1 MELKNYQKTV
11 MHDLADYMDAVN
23 EAPDLFRA
31 WDLYWSR
38 KDIAVG
44 DHGVPGY
51 NNSIKRVPHVC
62 MKVPTGGGKTFMA
75 CASLKMI
82 FERMPLLKARVVVW
96 LVPSNSILTQTISN
110 LSNPNHPYRVRLDRD
125 FQGKVE
131 VLTKE
136 ELLSGQNFSPD
147 TVRDELTVCVL
158 SYDSLRIDSR
168 NKDIRKVYQENGNL
182 YRFAEEYQNKEML
195 LPNTPDTALIQ
206 VLRQL
211 SPVTIVDESHNASSD
226 LSIEMLNHLNPSF
239 VLDLT
244 ATPRSNSNVISY
256 VDARELK
263 KEHMV
268 KLPVIVYNRYS
279 KDEVIGDAIRLRNF
293 LEEKARKEEENG
305 APYIRPIVLFQ
316 AQPKITS
323 DSDTFEKIKKI
334 LVDLHVPENQIA
346 IKTSKVDDLK
356 DRNLHSR
363 DCPVR
368 YIITVNALKE
378 GWDCPFAYI
387 LASLANK
394 TSQVDVEQILGR
406 VLRQPYAKRQ
416 NDSVLNISYV
426 LTCSA
431 DFRSTLDSVV
441 KGLNGA
447 GFSSKDY
454 RIGSM
459 AGMENPADEKV
470 PTSIFDTPAQ
480 VPEKNS
486 VAMEDTSTEDTAQ
499 DDLSDIHTDAISR
512 SLQTPSSMTIQETG
526 TEMENPSDPLTSM
539 VNHAEE
545 REKEYI
551 HDAKEAEES
560 GLKGGELGDMLHQY
574 KMKSE
579 FQDEMQT
586 IKLPQFAIVTGKSLF
601 SGADKT
607 AVTKDTFLKGFS
619 LEHEDAH
626 VAFSNTPDNM
636 YTVDLSETGEAV
648 PQYKMTNRYVRAAFR
663 ESLEAMPNEQKLQA
677 CINSISSAISRYD
690 NVKDEEVRQYLKRVF
705 EGLTENEI
713 DQALQSINAYGR
725 AVEEKIRNLQNEYRK
740 KTFSRKAEADLS
752 VSPLYSFPKVIT
764 PAKAVSSIP
773 KSLYEAESND
783 MNNFEWTMANAMAQ
797 MDNVKW
803 WHRNIERKGFFING
817 FINHYPDFIVMT
829 KAGRILMVETKGDQL
844 LNDDSRDKLLLGR
857 KWASMAGISYRYFM
871 VFESIDPNLDGAF
884 AKEDFLNLLKKL

>member
-82 FERMPLLKARVVVW
+82 FDRMPLLKARVVVW

-293 LEEKARKEEENG
+293 LEEKAKKEEENG

-316 AQPKITS
+316 AQPKIAS

-334 LVDLHVPENQIA
+334 LMDLHIPENQIA

-356 DRNLHSR
+356 DRNLLSR

-470 PTSIFDTPAQ
+470 PASIFDTPAK
-480 VPEKNS
+480 VPDKVS
-486 VAMEDTSTEDTAQ
+486 AAMEDTSTEDTAQ
-499 DDLSDIHTDAISR
+499 DDLSDIHTDAISH
-512 SLQTPSSMTIQETG
+512 SLQMPSSMTIQETG
-526 TEMENPSDPLTSM
+526 TEMENPSDPLTDM
-539 VNHAEE
+539 VNHAEK

-579 FQDEMQT
+579 FQDEMET
-586 IKLPQFAIVTGKSLF
+586 IKLPQFAIVTGASLF
-601 SGADKT
+601 NGAGKT
-607 AVTKDTFLKGFS
+607 AVTKDVFLKGFS

-663 ESLEAMPNEQKLQA
+663 ESLEAMPDEQKLQA
-677 CINSISSAISRYD
+677 CINSVSSAISRYD
-690 NVKDEEVRQYLKRVF
+690 NVKDGEVRRYLKRVF
-705 EGLTENEI
+705 EGLTEDEI
-713 DQALQSINAYGR
+713 SQALQSINAYGR

>member
-1 MELKNYQKTV
+1 M
-11 MHDLADYMDAVN
+11 
-23 EAPDLFRA
+23 
-31 WDLYWSR
+31 
-38 KDIAVG
+38 
-44 DHGVPGY
+44 
-51 NNSIKRVPHVC
+51 
-62 MKVPTGGGKTFMA
+62 
-75 CASLKMI
+75 
-82 FERMPLLKARVVVW
+82 
-96 LVPSNSILTQTISN
+96 
-110 LSNPNHPYRVRLDRD
+110 
-125 FQGKVE
+125 
-131 VLTKE
+131 
-136 ELLSGQNFSPD
+136 
-147 TVRDELTVCVL
+147 
-158 SYDSLRIDSR
+158 
-168 NKDIRKVYQENGNL
+168 
-182 YRFAEEYQNKEML
+182 
-195 LPNTPDTALIQ
+195 
-206 VLRQL
+206 
-211 SPVTIVDESHNASSD
+211 
-226 LSIEMLNHLNPSF
+226 
-239 VLDLT
+239 
-244 ATPRSNSNVISY
+244 
-256 VDARELK
+256 
-263 KEHMV
+263 
-268 KLPVIVYNRYS
+268 
-279 KDEVIGDAIRLRNF
+279 
-293 LEEKARKEEENG
+293 
-305 APYIRPIVLFQ
+305 
-316 AQPKITS
+316 
-323 DSDTFEKIKKI
+323 
-334 LVDLHVPENQIA
+334 DLHIPENQIA